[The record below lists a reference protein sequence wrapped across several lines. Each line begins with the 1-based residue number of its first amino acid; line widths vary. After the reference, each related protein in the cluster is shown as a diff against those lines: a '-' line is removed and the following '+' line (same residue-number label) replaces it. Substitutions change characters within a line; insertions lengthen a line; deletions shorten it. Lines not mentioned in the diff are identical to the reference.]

1 MVGGEAA
8 RGEEPGKC
16 VRPDGPSS
24 SQAEGGLD
32 EVGRDGPGMAAP
44 SHASVSGVELKDRT
58 QGARAHIGEGDW
70 QGPGHEQAG
79 RGQGPAGSTSQPPWR
94 PRARPIGSGHGKSAG
109 PRDGPRSP
117 GRSARNGTARRARLA
132 HSGRA
137 ARCRP
142 RSTGREGQGRR
153 VRAVSELNLPGF
165 AVRQAPRITGPS
177 QRHDLHGDF
186 HPIPSVL
193 WPFPETGERGGLV
206 LLTSY
211 CHGDML
217 GADEFVVG
225 GIETSP
231 ARAGI

>member
-165 AVRQAPRITGPS
+165 AVRQAPRITGRHSATTCTETSIRSQASCGPS
-177 QRHDLHGDF
+177 QK
-186 HPIPSVL
+186 P
-193 WPFPETGERGGLV
+193 ERGEALSCSRATATETCSEPTS
-206 LLTSY
+206 LL
-211 CHGDML
+211 
-217 GADEFVVG
+217 FVG
-225 GIETSP
+225 SKPRQPAPGI
-231 ARAGI
+231 